1 MLIVCFFFS
10 LKNSRKIVLKSAV
23 NMYVLIL
30 HVAVWKVV
38 LVSNIPHLKEREF
51 GHHTIQEQILSLY

>member
-23 NMYVLIL
+23 NKYVLIL
-30 HVAVWKVV
+30 HVAAWKV
-38 LVSNIPHLKEREF
+38 LVSNASHLNKREF
-51 GHHTIQEQILSLY
+51 GHHTM